1 MTPKEKQKQH
11 LIDLMRM
18 DEEAGLYK
26 EDPPKWLYKPDIDKW
41 KELKELHLRAKLIAG
56 ASWEG
61 CDGCD
66 EHDKNFWIQGFVHG
80 YIKAKQEIEK
90 L

>member
-1 MTPKEKQKQH
+1 MTPEE
-11 LIDLMRM
+11 DLS
-18 DEEAGLYK
+18 
-26 EDPPKWLYKPDIDKW
+26 KWYYKPDLQKW
-41 KELKELHLRAKLIAG
+41 KELIALHTKAKLIAG

-61 CDGCD
+61 CHGCD
-66 EHDKNFWIQGFVHG
+66 EHDKNFWIQGFIHG